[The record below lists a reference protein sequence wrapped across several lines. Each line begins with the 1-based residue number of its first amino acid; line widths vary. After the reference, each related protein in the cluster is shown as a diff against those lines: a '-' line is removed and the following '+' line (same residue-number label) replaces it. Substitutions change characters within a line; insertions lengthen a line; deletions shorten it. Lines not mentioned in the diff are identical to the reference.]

1 MEPHVTAPSP
11 PGEPPVTPRRNFL
24 IEGLA
29 TLIGAVITLV
39 PVGAGVFFFMNPL
52 RKKASE
58 GAVSGSEGF
67 VKVAALD
74 SVPLDGTP
82 VMFPV
87 IADRVDAWNTFP
99 NQPIGAVWLRR
110 PDKEKPETLEAFNV
124 TCPHLGCPV
133 DFEVSQNCF
142 HCPCHDSN
150 FSLDGKRTNRTPPRD
165 MDSLD
170 VDSAKLA
177 QGEVW
182 IKYQDFRTGEPHKI
196 PKS

>member
-1 MEPHVTAPSP
+1 MDSHVTAPSSPGNP
-11 PGEPPVTPRRNFL
+11 PETPRRNFI
-24 IEGLA
+24 IEGIA
-29 TLIGAVITLV
+29 VVIGAVITLV
-39 PVGAGVFFFMNPL
+39 PVAAGAVFFLNPL
-52 RKKASE
+52 RRKTAE
-58 GAVSGSEGF
+58 GGSSGDEGF
-67 VKVAALD
+67 VKVAALE

-110 PDKEKPETLEAFNV
+110 PDKDKPEQLEVFNV

-133 DFEVSQNCF
+133 DFLPSQNHF
-142 HCPCHDSN
+142 HCPCHDSS
-150 FSLDGKRTNRTPPRD
+150 FSLDGKRTNQIPPRD

-170 VDSAKLA
+170 VDAARLA

-182 IKYQDFRTGEPHKI
+182 IKYQDFRTGETHKI